1 MRRLITMSACMVLL
15 AAGTA
20 QAQDSE
26 QDAGMACVN
35 QLAETETL
43 VDQTVNAKA
52 LDEGDVEEV
61 NMLLDE
67 ADAACTDGDFD
78 KATETLS
85 KVKGMLK
92 PAPAAETAA
101 Q

>member
-1 MRRLITMSACMVLL
+1 MRGRLVMSACFVVMMSGTVL
-15 AAGTA
+15 A
-20 QAQDSE
+20 E
-26 QDAGMACVN
+26 DAGQACVN

-67 ADAACTDGDFD
+67 ADAACTEGDYD
-78 KATETLS
+78 KAKETLS
-85 KVKGMLK
+85 QVKGMLK
-92 PAPAAETAA
+92 PAPAPAAETAA

>member
-1 MRRLITMSACMVLL
+1 MRRRIVMSACFVLMMG
-15 AAGTA
+15 ATA
-20 QAQDSE
+20 MA
-26 QDAGMACVN
+26 QDAGDACVS
-35 QLAETETL
+35 QLADTETL

-78 KATETLS
+78 KAKETLS